1 MQKSRLKRA
10 YFKEFGEKKC
20 KLASTSATGVVV
32 IVGSEETVTTSTEG
46 EEKDDPENAAPT
58 TIIGIIV

>member
-20 KLASTSATGVVV
+20 ELASTSATGVV
-32 IVGSEETVTTSTEG
+32 IIGSEEAIATSTEG
-46 EEKDDPENAAPT
+46 EKKDNPKNAAST
-58 TIIGIIV
+58 TTIGIIV

>member
-32 IVGSEETVTTSTEG
+32 IGSEEAIATSAEG
-46 EEKDDPENAAPT
+46 EEKDNPENAAST
-58 TIIGIIV
+58 TTIGIIV